1 MIDVNEFSHS
11 LGSIVATAHF
21 IEKVNKEFERLE
33 AKVAELEKKLSGE
46 AVSATAKKRTAAK
59 AE

>member
-21 IEKVNKEFERLE
+21 IEKVNKEFEQLE

-46 AVSATAKKRTAAK
+46 AVNATAKKKTTAK

>member
-1 MIDVNEFSHS
+1 MIDPNEFSHS

-21 IEKVNKEFERLE
+21 IEKINKEFKLMQD
-33 AKVAELEKKLSGE
+33 KIDELEKKFSGE
-46 AVSATAKKRTAAK
+46 AVSATVKKKTTAK

>member
-21 IEKVNKEFERLE
+21 IEKVNKEFKALE
-33 AKVAELEKKLSGE
+33 DKIADLEKKLSAAGTVE
-46 AVSATAKKRTAAK
+46 TKKKTTAK

>member
-21 IEKVNKEFERLE
+21 IEKINKEFERLE
-33 AKVAELEKKLSGE
+33 AKVAELEKKL
-46 AVSATAKKRTAAK
+46 AVPAAQKKTAK

>member
-21 IEKVNKEFERLE
+21 IEKINKEFKALE
-33 AKVAELEKKLSGE
+33 DKIDELEKKL
-46 AVSATAKKRTAAK
+46 ATTATTAAAKKTTAKA
-59 AE
+59 

>member
-21 IEKVNKEFERLE
+21 IEKINKEFKALE
-33 AKVAELEKKLSGE
+33 DKIAELEKKLTTPT
-46 AVSATAKKRTAAK
+46 VSAKKTTAK